1 MVLLDE
7 ARMSSGALKLTEAHL
22 KRVLAAGVRAAIA
35 AASDMCTARTAA
47 LLCLPKAPR
56 GADGRRVKIL
66 IPQKP
71 FKAGHW
77 RRDRGGG

>member
-1 MVLLDE
+1 MIDE
-7 ARMSSGALKLTEAHL
+7 ARVSLGAMKLTEAQL
-22 KRVLAAGVRAAIA
+22 KRVLAAGVRAAIT
-35 AASDMCTARTAA
+35 AASDMCSARAA
-47 LLCLPKAPR
+47 AMQCLPKAPR
-56 GADGRRVKIL
+56 GADGRRVKIH